1 MNDYKEFNIININN
15 KSIENTINKIES
27 NDVVKLYELDDQEI
41 NQKCWILEL

>member
-15 KSIENTINKIES
+15 KSIENTINKIER

-41 NQKCWILEL
+41 NQKYWILEL